1 MFSFYEWYRQWYIT
15 FRTVFIVW
23 CTSWHQVTSTTIDTC
38 WFAVPFWK
46 QVKSLWTFFTTMWW
60 CGFLCKLFVR
70 TTVPAIFFMLQ
81 PVLTL
86 WRLGPVISYKELL
99 AYGTLCYCHYTS
111 ISFNA
116 LQPGQYQYSFSFFSR
131 TLHLSHIICI
141 LLHIPCILHNLD
153 CYWCYPNAMCILPSS
168 CTLSMYLSQS
178 WHEHPHCIWY
188 QSAICFRH
196 LTQVLESVNP

>member
-23 CTSWHQVTSTTIDTC
+23 CTIWHQVTSTTIDTC

-99 AYGTLCYCHYTS
+99 AYGTLCYSRSNSSSYVSPLT
-111 ISFNA
+111 
-116 LQPGQYQYSFSFFSR
+116 LQSHQSPFPSMQYPTPS
-131 TLHLSHIICI
+131 TH
-141 LLHIPCILHNLD
+141 PCIIMP
-153 CYWCYPNAMCILPSS
+153 W
-168 CTLSMYLSQS
+168 
-178 WHEHPHCIWY
+178 PHFLQIK
-188 QSAICFRH
+188 I
-196 LTQVLESVNP
+196 